1 MRLMIL
7 THYFPPEVGAP
18 QTRLRET
25 ALGLQ
30 RLGHEVTILTGPP
43 HYPGGVVRPGYSSWR
58 VQREWLDG
66 IRVLRVPVLVR
77 PNRGLIDRSIDQLS
91 FTAASA
97 AAHGTVRR
105 ADVVLVESPPLFLGL
120 TATLYRRAYGVPYLF
135 HVADPWPDYPI
146 QMRALRNHQLIRV
159 ARWIESVAYRNAT
172 LVTTVSPGLVQRLD
186 RHPDA
191 NGKARLLLNG
201 VEVDRFQPDRTPAS
215 ARAELGWPDA
225 PLTLVYVG
233 SVGLAQGVDTLIDA
247 VEPLAEHGVLLH
259 IVGEGFDHDRLA
271 GEVAERGLNH
281 IRFAGPVAS
290 AAVPGVLAAADAVLV
305 MLRPGILNWHS
316 LPTKLV
322 EGLAAGRPVLVSA
335 DGDAADIVNGAG
347 AGLSAAAGDAE
358 ALRVAILEML
368 DPTIRTEMGA
378 RARTVAVEKY
388 DRKRS
393 VEVLNGYLEEVVDRG
408 RARSTRNS

>member
-1 MRLMIL
+1 MRVLIL

-30 RLGHEVTILTGPP
+30 RLGHEVTVLTGPP
-43 HYPGGVVRPGYSSWR
+43 HYPSGDVRPGYSPWR

-66 IRVLRVPVLVR
+66 IRVVRVPVLVR

-97 AAHGTVRR
+97 MARDSARR

-120 TATLYRRAYGVPYLF
+120 TATLYRHVYGVDYLF

-146 QMRALRNHQLIRV
+146 QMRALRNRTLIRV

-186 RHPDA
+186 RHPEA

-201 VEVDRFQPDRTPAS
+201 VDVDRFQPDTAPTA
-215 ARAELGWPDA
+215 ARAALGWPEA
-225 PLTLVYVG
+225 ALTLVYVG
-233 SVGLAQGVDTLIDA
+233 SVGLAQGVDTLIAA
-247 VEPLAEHGVLLH
+247 VEPLADAGVVLR

-271 GEVAERGLNH
+271 RDVTDRGVHH
-281 IRFAGPVAS
+281 IRFAGPVVS

-322 EGLAAGRPVLVSA
+322 EGLAAGRPVVVSA
-335 DGDAADIVNGAG
+335 DGDAADIVNRAQAG
-347 AGLSAAAGDAE
+347 VTAPAGDAE
-358 ALRVAILEML
+358 ALRNAILSLL
-368 DPTIRTEMGA
+368 DPNRRREMGT
-378 RARTVAVEKY
+378 RARRLAVDSY
-388 DRKRS
+388 DRKRT
-393 VEVLNGYLEEVVDRG
+393 VEVLNDYLEDVADRG
-408 RARSTRNS
+408 RRRSSHRS

>member
-1 MRLMIL
+1 MRVLIL
-7 THYFPPEVGAP
+7 SHYFPPEVGAP

-30 RLGHEVTILTGPP
+30 RLGHEVTVLTGPP
-43 HYPGGVVRPGYSSWR
+43 HYPGGAVRSGYSPWR
-58 VQREWLDG
+58 VRREWLDG
-66 IRVLRVPVLVR
+66 IRVVRVPVLVR

-91 FTAASA
+91 FTAAA
-97 AAHGTVRR
+97 AMAHGAVRR

-120 TATLYRRAYGVPYLF
+120 TASLYRHVYGRDYLF

-146 QMRALRNHQLIRV
+146 QMRALRNHLLIRV

-172 LVTTVSPGLVQRLD
+172 LVTTVSPGLVRRLD
-186 RHPDA
+186 RHIDA

-201 VEVDRFQPDRTPAS
+201 VDVDRFEPDRDPVV

-225 PLTLVYVG
+225 ALTLVYVG
-233 SVGLAQGVDTLIDA
+233 SVGLAQGVDTLIAA
-247 VEPLAEHGVLLH
+247 VEPLAESGVVLH

-271 GEVAERGLNH
+271 RDVAERDLRH

-290 AAVPGVLAAADAVLV
+290 PAVPGVLAAADAVLV

-322 EGLAAGRPVLVSA
+322 EGLAAGRPVIVSA
-335 DGDAADIVNGAG
+335 DGDAADIVNGAN
-347 AGLSAAAGDAE
+347 AGVTAPAGDADALRAAILSLLDP
-358 ALRVAILEML
+358 ALRV
-368 DPTIRTEMGA
+368 EMGA
-378 RARTVAVEKY
+378 RARSLAVEKY

-393 VEVLNGYLEEVVDRG
+393 VEVLNGYLETVAARRRG
-408 RARSTRNS
+408 RSSRPS